1 MKSPSRQYGVTL
13 IELIVSIVIL
23 GIAATGILMVIT
35 QTTRHSA
42 DPMLREQAVAI
53 AQSYMDEILL
63 HPLGDPDGVSGETD
77 RGLFDDVWDYHGTS
91 DDGARDQNG
100 TAIPGLE
107 PYNVSVAIDDT
118 GVTLGGSPATY
129 VSVRVTHD
137 ASTAVDIPLGAY
149 RLN

>member
-1 MKSPSRQYGVTL
+1 MILRFRQQGVTL
-13 IELIVSIVIL
+13 FELVVSVVIL
-23 GIAATGILMVIT
+23 AIAGTGILMVFT
-35 QTTRHSA
+35 QTARLSA

-63 HPLGDPDGVSGETD
+63 HPLSDPDGTSGETA
-77 RGLFDDVWDYHGTS
+77 RRLFDDVWDYHGTS

-100 TAIPGLE
+100 MAIPGLE
-107 PYNVSVAIDDT
+107 DYKVAVAIDAA

-129 VSVRVTHD
+129 IRVRVTHA
-137 ASTAVDIPLGAY
+137 ASAAVDIPLGAF

>member
-1 MKSPSRQYGVTL
+1 MTIPFRQDGVTL
-13 IELIVSIVIL
+13 IELIVSVVIL
-23 GIAATGILMVIT
+23 AIAGTGILMVFA
-35 QTTRHSA
+35 QTTQQSA

-63 HPLGDPDGVSGETD
+63 HPLSDPDGASGEAN
-77 RGLFDDVWDYHGTS
+77 RGLFDDVWDYHGIS
-91 DDGARDQNG
+91 DDGAHDQNG

-107 PYNVSVAIDDT
+107 AYNINIAVDDT

-129 VSVRVTHD
+129 VRVRVTHD
-137 ASTAVDIPLGAY
+137 VSAAVDIPLGAY

>member
-1 MKSPSRQYGVTL
+1 MKIPSRQTGVTL
-13 IELIVSIVIL
+13 IELIVSVVII
-23 GIAATGILMVIT
+23 GVAATGILMVFT
-35 QTTRHSA
+35 QTVRHSA
-42 DPMLREQAVAI
+42 DPVLREQAVAI

-63 HPLGDPDGVSGETD
+63 HPLVDPDGVSGEAN

-100 TAIPGLE
+100 TVIPGLE
-107 PYNVSVAIDDT
+107 TYNVSVAIDDT

-137 ASTAVDIPLGAY
+137 VSTAVDIPLGAY